1 MDYSYD
7 YYYDD
12 SALAVGGIALL
23 IYTLVVLALSA
34 AIIVGMWKL
43 FKKAGYQ
50 GWESLVPIYN
60 SYVLSDIVFGNGLY
74 FLICFIPVVGW
85 IYPFVLYFKLAEVYN
100 KSSAFGIGLMFL
112 PYVFLLLLAFDSN
125 LYYSGPSSRAMA
137 SGYGNFGAGGYG
149 AGSYGNNVNGYGNG
163 YNNDYPT
170 YGGNNPQGYPGFNQQ
185 QDYQN
190 DIYQSN
196 GFQNNGFQAQGQPQP
211 QNNPFENSGSD
222 NYYGNNSNYS
232 GYNNQQNDG
241 NNNTGFGG
249 F

>member
-1 MDYSYD
+1 MYDYCYD

-12 SALAVGGIALL
+12 SALAIGGVAFFITML
-23 IYTLVVLALSA
+23 ISLALSA
-34 AIIVGMWKL
+34 AILVGMWKL

-60 SYVLSDIVFGNGLY
+60 AYVLSDIVFGNGLY
-74 FLICFIPVVGW
+74 FLICFIPIVGW

-100 KSSAFGIGLMFL
+100 KSSAFGIGLMLL

-125 LYYSGPSSRAMA
+125 LSYSGPSSRAA
-137 SGYGNFGAGGYG
+137 GGYGNFGAGGYG
-149 AGSYGNNVNGYGNG
+149 AGSYGNFGG

-170 YGGNNPQGYPGFNQQ
+170 YGGNNPQGYPNNGYNQQGFNQQ
-185 QDYQN
+185 PDYQN
-190 DIYQSN
+190 GGYQNN
-196 GFQNNGFQAQGQPQP
+196 GFQNNGFQAQGQPQ
-211 QNNPFENSGSD
+211 NNPFENPGND
-222 NYYGNNSNYS
+222 NYYGNNDNYS

-241 NNNTGFGG
+241 NNNNGFGG